1 MAEDKKA
8 LDKTQQGVDSP
19 AGGQDGDLGRAVRQA
34 ADSLPAAPKGAG
46 GESASAA
53 GAAPASSGSTV
64 QVQAPVQGMHCGAC
78 AARIER
84 VLGKTPG
91 VADVSVS
98 LAGETMS
105 LEYDPAAVS
114 REQIEEA
121 VSRLGF
127 GVDIPEPVAADH
139 DSLRLD
145 IQGMHCAS
153 CVARVERSVRDL
165 PGVDL
170 AEVSLA
176 DNTGSI
182 QFDPS
187 VISRTEIRKAIRDAG
202 YESREQTGD
211 DLFEQRR
218 QEMAEDLRQR
228 RNRLIPAFLFALPL
242 LVVSMGHM
250 WGMPLPA
257 VLDPMHA
264 PLNFAL
270 LQLALTLPV
279 IWSGRFFYTLGIPA
293 LLRGGPT
300 MDSLVAVGTGAAFL
314 YSVWNTVEIALG
326 RAYGFDPVAKAMDLY
341 FESAAV
347 LIALISLGKYFEAR
361 SKMRTSEA
369 IRSLMNLAPDTA
381 LLVVDGEERE
391 VPAQDVQP
399 GDLVRIR
406 PGARIPVDGD
416 VVEGRSGVDESML
429 TGEPLPVTKE
439 PGDPLT
445 GGSLNTTG
453 SLVMRAQRVGSETT
467 LARIVEMVRRAQGSK
482 APIASLADRVS
493 YYFVPAVMSIALL
506 AGLSW
511 YALGGADFAFALRIF
526 VAVMVIACPCAMG
539 LATPMSIMVGTGRG
553 AQLGVLVKGGEA
565 LQALSEIRTIAF
577 DKTGTLTRGE
587 PTVDGIWTSQALSS
601 APEGRENRAL
611 ALAAAAESQSEHP
624 LAMAVLRAARERDV
638 PRFEARSFDS
648 VPGRGVRAGIVESK
662 DGAVRDVLLGNRE
675 LLEDQGIGV
684 DESAAKAARAYADQG
699 KTALYLAVDGKLAAV
714 LALADTPRQESAEV
728 LRRVHGMG
736 IRTVMLT
743 GDAEPA
749 ARAVAARLGIDEVRA
764 RILPGDKAD
773 AVADLQRHG
782 RIAMV
787 GDGVND
793 APALARA
800 DVGIAMG
807 SGIDSAVEAGDVVLL
822 RGGLNALLTALGLA
836 RAVMRNIRQNLF
848 WAFAFNVLGIPV
860 AAGVLILFGGPG
872 LNPMI
877 AGTAMALS
885 SVTVV
890 SNALRLRSYGGRA
903 ATTTSAEES

>member
-1 MAEDKKA
+1 MTDSGSNNPPKSAPTEPSAQEVQRAAE
-8 LDKTQQGVDSP
+8 
-19 AGGQDGDLGRAVRQA
+19 
-34 ADSLPAAPKGAG
+34 SLPGGPGSGQATGAN
-46 GESASAA
+46 
-53 GAAPASSGSTV
+53 V
-64 QVQAPVQGMHCGAC
+64 QVQAQVRGMHCGAC

-91 VADVSVS
+91 VASVSVS
-98 LAGETMS
+98 LAGESMS
-105 LEYDPAAVS
+105 LEYDPETVD
-114 REQIEEA
+114 REQIEES

-127 GVDIPEPVAADH
+127 GVDLPEPAAAHH

-145 IQGMHCAS
+145 IQGMHCAA
-153 CVARVERSVRDL
+153 CVARVERTVRNL
-165 PGVDL
+165 PGVDE
-170 AEVSLA
+170 ADVSLA
-176 DNTGSI
+176 DNTGTI
-182 QFDPS
+182 QFDPAT
-187 VISRTEIRKAIRDAG
+187 ISRADIRKAIRDAG
-202 YESREQTGD
+202 YESREQTGE
-211 DLFEQRR
+211 DLFEERR
-218 QEMAEDLRQR
+218 REMAEDLRHR

-250 WGMPLPA
+250 WGMPLPGF
-257 VLDPMHA
+257 LDPMHS

-279 IWSGRFFYTLGIPA
+279 LWSGRFFYTIGIPA
-293 LLRGGPT
+293 LLRGGPN

-369 IRSLMNLAPDTA
+369 IRSLMNLSPDTA
-381 LLVVDGEERE
+381 LVVQDGKEHE

-406 PGARIPVDGD
+406 PGTRIPVDGE

-439 PGDPLT
+439 PGDTLT

-453 SLVMRAQRVGSETT
+453 SLLMRAQRVGSETT

-482 APIASLADRVS
+482 APIASLADKVS
-493 YYFVPAVMSIALL
+493 FYFVPAVMSIAVL
-506 AGLSW
+506 AGLAW
-511 YALGGADFAFALRIF
+511 YVVGGADFAFSLRIF

-553 AQLGVLVKGGEA
+553 AQLGVLVKGGES

-587 PTVDGIWTSQALSS
+587 PTVDGIWTPEQADAASQ
-601 APEGRENRAL
+601 EEQAL

-624 LAMAVLRAARERDV
+624 LALAVLKAAEERGMTL
-638 PRFEARSFDS
+638 PQTKSFDS
-648 VPGRGVRAGIVESK
+648 VPGRGVHAQIQDH
-662 DGAVRDVLLGNRE
+662 DGDSVRDVLLGNRE
-675 LLEDQGIGV
+675 LLQEQNV
-684 DESAAKAARAYADQG
+684 SLAPAATEAAEQYAGQG
-699 KTALYLAVDGKLAAV
+699 KTALYLAVDGMLAAV

-728 LRRVHGMG
+728 LKKVHGLG

-749 ARAVAARLGIDEVRA
+749 ARAVAGQLGIDEVRA

-822 RGGLNALLTALGLA
+822 RGGLDGLLTALELS
-836 RAVMRNIRQNLF
+836 RSVMRNIRQNLF

-877 AGTAMALS
+877 AGTAMAMS

-890 SNALRLRSYGGRA
+890 SNALRLRSFKEKK
-903 ATTTSAEES
+903 TTTSTSEES

>member
-1 MAEDKKA
+1 MTDSGSNNPPKSAPTKPSAQEVQRAAE
-8 LDKTQQGVDSP
+8 
-19 AGGQDGDLGRAVRQA
+19 
-34 ADSLPAAPKGAG
+34 SLPGGPGSGQATGAN
-46 GESASAA
+46 
-53 GAAPASSGSTV
+53 V
-64 QVQAPVQGMHCGAC
+64 QVQAQVRGMHCGAC

-91 VADVSVS
+91 VASVSVS
-98 LAGETMS
+98 LAGESMS
-105 LEYDPAAVS
+105 LEYDPETVD
-114 REQIEEA
+114 REQIEES

-127 GVDIPEPVAADH
+127 GVDLPEPAAAHH

-145 IQGMHCAS
+145 IQGMHCAA
-153 CVARVERSVRDL
+153 CVARVERTVRNL
-165 PGVDL
+165 PGVDE
-170 AEVSLA
+170 ADVSLA
-176 DNTGSI
+176 DNTGTI
-182 QFDPS
+182 QFDPAT
-187 VISRTEIRKAIRDAG
+187 ISRADIRKAIRDAG
-202 YESREQTGD
+202 YESREQTGE
-211 DLFEQRR
+211 DLFEERR
-218 QEMAEDLRQR
+218 REMAEDLRHR

-250 WGMPLPA
+250 WGMPLPGF
-257 VLDPMHA
+257 LDPMHS

-279 IWSGRFFYTLGIPA
+279 LWSGRFFYTIGIPA
-293 LLRGGPT
+293 LLRGGPN

-369 IRSLMNLAPDTA
+369 IRSLMNLSPDTA
-381 LLVVDGEERE
+381 LVVQDGKENE

-406 PGARIPVDGD
+406 PGTRIPVDGE

-439 PGDPLT
+439 PGDTLT

-453 SLVMRAQRVGSETT
+453 SLLMRAQRVGSETT

-482 APIASLADRVS
+482 APIASLADKVS
-493 YYFVPAVMSIALL
+493 FYFVPAVMSIAVL
-506 AGLSW
+506 AGLAW
-511 YALGGADFAFALRIF
+511 YVVGGADFAFSLRIF

-553 AQLGVLVKGGEA
+553 AQLGVLVKGGES

-587 PTVDGIWTSQALSS
+587 PTVDGIWTPEQADAASQ
-601 APEGRENRAL
+601 EEQAL

-624 LAMAVLRAARERDV
+624 LALAVLKAAEERGMTL
-638 PRFEARSFDS
+638 PQTKSFDS
-648 VPGRGVRAGIVESK
+648 VPGRGVHAQIQDH
-662 DGAVRDVLLGNRE
+662 DGDGVRDVLLGNRE
-675 LLEDQGIGV
+675 LLQEQNV
-684 DESAAKAARAYADQG
+684 SLAPAATEAAEQYAGQG
-699 KTALYLAVDGKLAAV
+699 KTALYLAVDGTLAAV

-728 LRRVHGMG
+728 LKKVHGLG

-749 ARAVAARLGIDEVRA
+749 ARAVAGQLGIDEVRA

-822 RGGLNALLTALGLA
+822 RGGLDGLLTALELS
-836 RAVMRNIRQNLF
+836 RSVMRNIRQNLF

-877 AGTAMALS
+877 AGTAMAMS

-890 SNALRLRSYGGRA
+890 SNALRLRSFKEKK
-903 ATTTSAEES
+903 TTTSTSEES